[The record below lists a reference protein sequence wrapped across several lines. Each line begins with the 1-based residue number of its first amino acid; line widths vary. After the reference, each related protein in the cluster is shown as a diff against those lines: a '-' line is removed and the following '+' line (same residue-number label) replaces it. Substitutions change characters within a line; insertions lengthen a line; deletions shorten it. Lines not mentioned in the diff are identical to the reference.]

1 MPPGRPGRARSR
13 PCTSP
18 QAYTNLADGEH
29 TFPVRAKDA
38 AGNVDAT
45 PASRTFT
52 VAVVAPAPDT
62 TITGGPSGPITAT
75 TQTFTFT
82 SEPGATFEC
91 RLDTPAGA
99 GTYAACTSPQQY
111 TATALGD
118 YTFFVR
124 AKNAAGTVDATPA
137 TRTFRIEAIVT
148 PTPTPTVTPTPTA
161 VEEEATVSGT
171 VPSVLGLVLD
181 GTAAFPPFIPG
192 VATEYQASISARITT
207 SAATAELTVV
217 DQGAQPGR
225 LVNGTYAMVNA
236 LEARATNATQPT
248 AAFAPISATPLRL
261 LTVPDLRRER
271 PRHDRVPAAHRRH
284 RAAVGRRLR
293 EDLDVHP
300 LHDPAMIHALKP
312 IRTGRRSLLAAV
324 AACLACAAP
333 ASADAGKVLVF
344 TGTAGPA
351 NAASAPAAAAVQALG
366 AANGFTVDVTS
377 EATAISTA
385 SLSQYRAVAF
395 VHSAGN
401 VLDGGQQA
409 ALQDYVVAGGGFV
422 GVGETAKL
430 EEGEAFFDTLI
441 GLTGEIRTTAS
452 STSPQDVE
460 FLDRVHPA
468 TRSNPLV
475 WKGHTDTYYKW
486 TANPTGQVHT
496 VARVRFGAL
505 PDGTSVTNDA
515 VTRFTGSDN
524 RIQPQNERAV
534 SWCRDVGAGRSF
546 YTALGGTAAAYG
558 EPAVTRQLLGAIQW
572 AAGMSAATAR
582 PRSTPTTPRPA
593 SRRPTRTG

>member
-1 MPPGRPGRARSR
+1 MPPGHRGLRGLHVAAGVHEPRRRRAHVLGPRHGRGRQRRRSPATRTFTVDTAAPDTTITSGPTGTITTNSASFAFTSEPGATFECRLDTAAFAA
-13 PCTSP
+13 CTSP

-29 TFPVRAKDA
+29 TFSVRAKDA

-111 TATALGD
+111 TASALGD

-161 VEEEATVSGT
+161 VEEETTVSGT
-171 VPSVLGLVLD
+171 VPTVLGLVLD

-225 LVNGTYAMVNA
+225 LVNGTHALVNA

-261 LTVPDLRRER
+261 LLYPTYVASDPVAIGFRQRIGATE
-271 PRHDRVPAAHRRH
+271 
-284 RAAVGRRLR
+284 
-293 EDLDVHP
+293 P
-300 LHDPAMIHALKP
+300 LW
-312 IRTGRRSLLAAV
+312 
-324 AACLACAAP
+324 
-333 ASADAGKVLVF
+333 AGAYEKTLTF
-344 TGTAGPA
+344 T
-351 NAASAPAAAAVQALG
+351 L
-366 AANGFTVDVTS
+366 
-377 EATAISTA
+377 ST
-385 SLSQYRAVAF
+385 
-395 VHSAGN
+395 
-401 VLDGGQQA
+401 
-409 ALQDYVVAGGGFV
+409 
-422 GVGETAKL
+422 T
-430 EEGEAFFDTLI
+430 
-441 GLTGEIRTTAS
+441 
-452 STSPQDVE
+452 
-460 FLDRVHPA
+460 
-468 TRSNPLV
+468 
-475 WKGHTDTYYKW
+475 
-486 TANPTGQVHT
+486 
-496 VARVRFGAL
+496 
-505 PDGTSVTNDA
+505 
-515 VTRFTGSDN
+515 
-524 RIQPQNERAV
+524 QP
-534 SWCRDVGAGRSF
+534 
-546 YTALGGTAAAYG
+546 
-558 EPAVTRQLLGAIQW
+558 
-572 AAGMSAATAR
+572 
-582 PRSTPTTPRPA
+582 
-593 SRRPTRTG
+593 

>member
-1 MPPGRPGRARSR
+1 M
-13 PCTSP
+13 
-18 QAYTNLADGEH
+18 
-29 TFPVRAKDA
+29 
-38 AGNVDAT
+38 
-45 PASRTFT
+45 
-52 VAVVAPAPDT
+52 
-62 TITGGPSGPITAT
+62 
-75 TQTFTFT
+75 
-82 SEPGATFEC
+82 
-91 RLDTPAGA
+91 
-99 GTYAACTSPQQY
+99 
-111 TATALGD
+111 
-118 YTFFVR
+118 
-124 AKNAAGTVDATPA
+124 
-137 TRTFRIEAIVT
+137 
-148 PTPTPTVTPTPTA
+148 
-161 VEEEATVSGT
+161 SGT

-192 VATEYQASISARITT
+192 VATEYQASLSARITT

-225 LVNGTYAMVNA
+225 LVNGTHALVNA

-261 LTVPDLRRER
+261 LTVPDLRRQR
-271 PRHDRVPAAHRRH
+271 PRRDRVPAADRRH
-284 RAAVGRRLR
+284 RAALGRRLR

-300 LHDPAMIHALKP
+300 LHDPAMIHALKH

-324 AACLACAAP
+324 VACLACAAP

-377 EATAISTA
+377 DAAAISTA

-441 GLTGEIRTTAS
+441 GLTGETRTTAS

-468 TRSNPLV
+468 TRVEPAGVEGPHGHLLQVGGEPDRAGAHRRARALRRAARRHLGHQRRGHALHRLRQPDPAPERARRLLV
-475 WKGHTDTYYKW
+475 PRRRRRSLLLHRRS
-486 TANPTGQVHT
+486 AAPPP
-496 VARVRFGAL
+496 R
-505 PDGTSVTNDA
+505 
-515 VTRFTGSDN
+515 TGSP
-524 RIQPQNERAV
+524 RSRA
-534 SWCRDVGAGRSF
+534 SCSARSSGPPACR
-546 YTALGGTAAAYG
+546 
-558 EPAVTRQLLGAIQW
+558 
-572 AAGMSAATAR
+572 AATAR